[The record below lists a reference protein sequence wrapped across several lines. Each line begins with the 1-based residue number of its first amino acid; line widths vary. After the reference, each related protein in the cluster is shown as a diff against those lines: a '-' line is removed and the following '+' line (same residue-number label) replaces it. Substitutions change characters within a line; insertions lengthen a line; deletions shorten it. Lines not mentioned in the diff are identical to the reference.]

1 MIFNSIKNIFRRLP
15 ETERQ
20 PGLWPLEWAMLAYT
34 LFTLAL
40 MALWHDRLYNPVDML
55 VIRIDCT
62 IVIVVGLLI
71 YRYYPSRIS
80 QYVRTAA
87 VITTLTSW
95 YPDIFE
101 FTRLM
106 PNLDH
111 VFAELDQQIFGCQ
124 PSLVFS
130 LKYSQMW
137 ISEPL
142 YMGYAS
148 YFFMSNV
155 MLLWALFV
163 RPQYIQRCAFVI
175 TASFFMFY
183 VVYIFLPV
191 AGPQYYYLAPGV
203 DAAAGVF
210 PEVGHYFSEVRDLY
224 PAAGQEG
231 FFHTLVNVAHEVGER
246 PIAAFPSS
254 HVGVAT
260 IILMLA
266 VRFRAKSV
274 FCLLL
279 PLYLLLCVATVY
291 IHAHYAVDAV
301 AGFVSAVCI
310 YYLLNYLYNTIW
322 KHDV

>member
-1 MIFNSIKNIFRRLP
+1 MIINNIKNLFKRLP
-15 ETERQ
+15 DDERQ
-20 PGLWPLEWAMLAYT
+20 PGLLPLEWAMAIYT
-34 LFTLAL
+34 LFTLGL
-40 MALWHDRLYNPVDML
+40 MALWHDRLYNPADML
-55 VIRIDCT
+55 LFRLFCT
-62 IVIVVGLLI
+62 VVIVVGWLVCKV
-71 YRYYPSRIS
+71 YPSRITL
-80 QYVRTAA
+80 YLRTC
-87 VITTLTSW
+87 VVMTTLTSW

-101 FTRLM
+101 FTRLQ

-111 VFAELDQQIFGCQ
+111 VFAHADQLIYGCQ
-124 PSLVFS
+124 PSLIFS
-130 LKYSQMW
+130 LKFPQMW

-148 YFFMSNV
+148 YFFMSTV
-155 MLLWALFV
+155 LLLWALFV
-163 RPQYIQRCAFVI
+163 KPQYIQRCAFVI
-175 TASFFMFY
+175 TAGFFAFY

-203 DAAAGVF
+203 DAASGVF
-210 PEVGHYFSEVRDLY
+210 PDVGHYFSEVRDLY

-266 VRFRAKSV
+266 IRCRAKSV
-274 FCLLL
+274 FYLLS

-291 IHAHYAVDAV
+291 IHAHYAIDAI
-301 AGFVSAVCI
+301 AGFFSAVCL
-310 YYLLNYLYNTIW
+310 YYLLNYIYNKVW